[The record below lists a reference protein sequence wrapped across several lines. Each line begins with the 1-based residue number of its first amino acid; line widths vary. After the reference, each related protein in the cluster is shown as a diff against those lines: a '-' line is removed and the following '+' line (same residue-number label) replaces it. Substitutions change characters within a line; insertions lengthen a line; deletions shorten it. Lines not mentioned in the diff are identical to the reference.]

1 MAALPSV
8 APVAYGATLPG
19 PAVST
24 TLSLGQAVWGVVAV
38 AALGAAMAKTAVGPV
53 AVAHW
58 SVAGLKS
65 PSYRDVLYGHIHVF
79 PSMLALGN
87 LLDSQLRKVEV
98 WNARDD
104 AQALSAIAALN
115 PDGTVVSGTAM
126 PPVTFGT
133 MESRYYDVSISVLGA
148 AALNAV
154 FTWQFVAEQPTLT
167 VTAARVIA
175 MTFSPDWSEPPEEQ
189 LAWKTDVIRAYEGQ
203 EQRIKLLGKPRRNL
217 AFSYLLEDANQG
229 ARFQSKVWGW
239 QQRTFAVPVW
249 MDQAWLAADLVVGAL
264 AIPYATGYRDIS
276 IDQPVMLWLD
286 HAAWEIVEVAS
297 FTAATLTL
305 KRSTRATWPAGTRVV
320 PLRFGHMPK
329 ALDLGRANSVMAGVR
344 VEWSL
349 DPAVGITA
357 NRISP
362 SGLAVYQTYEV
373 LTEEPD
379 WSLDLGEGAER
390 DMDLVDFE
398 TGLVTYDAHTTA
410 PEFSRPF
417 HWVIQ
422 GRDAIARFLGFLDGH
437 SGRLVP
443 FWLPT
448 NARDLEQTQDA
459 GATDTSIQIK
469 DVHYSTYL
477 AQHLN
482 RRDVAFFPAIG
493 PPILRRIAA
502 SAAGAAGFEWITL
515 DQSFGQVRK
524 AADWR
529 CISYLAFVR
538 LDQDSLR
545 LVWETDDLL
554 RASFRVKEI
563 LL

>member
-1 MAALPSV
+1 
-8 APVAYGATLPG
+8 
-19 PAVST
+19 
-24 TLSLGQAVWGVVAV
+24 
-38 AALGAAMAKTAVGPV
+38 
-53 AVAHW
+53 
-58 SVAGLKS
+58 
-65 PSYRDVLYGHIHVF
+65 
-79 PSMLALGN
+79 
-87 LLDSQLRKVEV
+87 
-98 WNARDD
+98 
-104 AQALSAIAALN
+104 
-115 PDGTVVSGTAM
+115 
-126 PPVTFGT
+126 
-133 MESRYYDVSISVLGA
+133 
-148 AALNAV
+148 
-154 FTWQFVAEQPTLT
+154 
-167 VTAARVIA
+167 
-175 MTFSPDWSEPPEEQ
+175 
-189 LAWKTDVIRAYEGQ
+189 
-203 EQRIKLLGKPRRNL
+203 
-217 AFSYLLEDANQG
+217 
-229 ARFQSKVWGW
+229 
-239 QQRTFAVPVW
+239 
-249 MDQAWLAADLVVGAL
+249 
-264 AIPYATGYRDIS
+264 
-276 IDQPVMLWLD
+276 
-286 HAAWEIVEVAS
+286 
-297 FTAATLTL
+297 
-305 KRSTRATWPAGTRVV
+305 
-320 PLRFGHMPK
+320 MPK
-329 ALDLGRANSVMAGVR
+329 ALEWGRANSVMAGVR

-349 DPAVGITA
+349 DPAVGIVA

-398 TGLVTYDAHTTA
+398 TGIVTYDAHTSA

-437 SGRLVP
+437 SGRLMP

-459 GATDTSIQIK
+459 GAADTSIQIK

-477 AQHLN
+477 AQHPN
-482 RRDVAFFPAIG
+482 RRDVAFFPATG
-493 PPILRRIAA
+493 PPILRRITA

-545 LVWETDDLL
+545 LVWETDELL
-554 RASFRVKEI
+554 RASFRVKEV